1 MARSSSRK
9 PKTIGLLSDPD
20 AALKGKPAIPR
31 DRRQAQ
37 LAFDPMPARVEPAL
51 ALLVKKPPSGDQW
64 IYEVKWDGYRLAVHI
79 EPRRVRIITRG
90 GHDWTSYF
98 PAIVAAAKELG
109 PATMIL
115 DGEAVVL
122 AEKGLPNFGLL
133 QQDLGG
139 QRATRAARNAIL
151 YAFDLLY
158 FDGHDLTGVE
168 LSTRRHLLNGLLE
181 NADGAI
187 RLSEEIEGDG
197 EALLK
202 HACKLGLEGIIAKD
216 KNKVYRSGRLGDW
229 LKIKCNTSE
238 SFAVIGY
245 EPSVKVRGSIASLL
259 LAARKGDDLVYVG
272 SVGTGFSAKL
282 ARDLKRQLDDI
293 RTDKPA
299 AAVKGKTLVFT
310 EPRLVA
316 EVTFGAW
323 THDGKLR
330 HTSFKGLREV
340 ADHAEVFDLTAKE
353 YGDA

>member
-9 PKTIGLLSDPD
+9 PKTIGLLSEADG
-20 AALKGKPAIPR
+20 ALKSKPAKPR
-31 DRRQAQ
+31 DKRQAQ
-37 LAFDPMPARVEPAL
+37 LAFDPMPVRIEPAL

-64 IYEVKWDGYRLAVHI
+64 LYEVKWDGYRLAVHI
-79 EPRRVRIITRG
+79 EPRRIRIITRG

-122 AEKGLPNFGLL
+122 DEKGLPNFGLL

-139 QRATRAARNAIL
+139 RRATRAARNAIL

-197 EALLK
+197 
-202 HACKLGLEGIIAKD
+202 
-216 KNKVYRSGRLGDW
+216 
-229 LKIKCNTSE
+229 
-238 SFAVIGY
+238 
-245 EPSVKVRGSIASLL
+245 
-259 LAARKGDDLVYVG
+259 
-272 SVGTGFSAKL
+272 
-282 ARDLKRQLDDI
+282 
-293 RTDKPA
+293 
-299 AAVKGKTLVFT
+299 
-310 EPRLVA
+310 
-316 EVTFGAW
+316 
-323 THDGKLR
+323 
-330 HTSFKGLREV
+330 
-340 ADHAEVFDLTAKE
+340 
-353 YGDA
+353 